1 MEKVRRSSKKG
12 TLFKEFSTKVSP
24 TERELIYG
32 KTKTNF
38 VDNSTKDS
46 GLEGETFRRLALSI
60 LKGII

>member
-1 MEKVRRSSKKG
+1 MEEVSRFSKKG

-46 GLEGETFRRLALSI
+46 ASEGETFQRLALSI